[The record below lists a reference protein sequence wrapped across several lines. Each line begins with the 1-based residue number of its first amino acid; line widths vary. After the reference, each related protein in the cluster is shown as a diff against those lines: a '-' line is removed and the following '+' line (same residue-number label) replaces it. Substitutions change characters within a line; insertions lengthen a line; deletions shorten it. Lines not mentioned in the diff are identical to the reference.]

1 MPVGQYLSETAGN
14 VPGSIEAL
22 GQGIWDAASNP
33 VETARGLGGT
43 VIGAAQHLKDYLGV
57 PTNEFVGD
65 WRPEAAAAGQ
75 HYADRYGGTDAAL
88 KTLRTDPAGTAL
100 DVLGLGTGGIAA
112 GTKAATLGA
121 RAGRH
126 VMDIDPPAPKPP
138 RQPRPQTP
146 SRREFIEA
154 APSSQQL
161 KAAGGALFQA
171 AENAGVR
178 FPSSTYTP
186 AVDRLSTTLMREGLD
201 RTLHPKVSRVHTLMN
216 ESAGNN
222 PSLADLMVLRKQYG
236 AAAKSL
242 DADERRLASI
252 AIEKLDDFV
261 EAGDSAT
268 AGTLREGRQIWARM
282 RKSEIIEKAM
292 ERAADAQS
300 GLESGLRNEFRGL
313 HRAIINGRKDMRG
326 FSAAEKAAIRAVAQ
340 GTATTNTLRRLGAL
354 GGGIG
359 TSRQSLNAVLG
370 GGLGFGAGTAIA
382 GPLVGGPI
390 GAALVTGGGNLAA
403 RQAQRLTQR
412 RADMARAIAARGET
426 PKQAGLAELTAATMR

>member
-1 MPVGQYLSETAGN
+1 MSEQLARIEAKRATLAGAGTDPIAGQGTPGGPSAFPAQSARMAAITRRKEELQAEMDRSASEYQAETANNWQFPDTAEATQASMGGPPAQQTPQRQTDPAMPSAPDMPVGQYLSETAGN

-178 FPSSTYTP
+178 FPSSAYTP

-201 RTLHPKVSRVHTLMN
+201 ATLHPKVSRVHTLMN

-222 PSLADLMVLRKQYG
+222 PGLSDLMVLRKQFG

-268 AGTLREGRQIWARM
+268 AGTLREGPPVVGEAEEIRSY
-282 RKSEIIEKAM
+282 RKG
-292 ERAADAQS
+292 D
-300 GLESGLRNEFRGL
+300 G
-313 HRAIINGRKDMRG
+313 
-326 FSAAEKAAIRAVAQ
+326 
-340 GTATTNTLRRLGAL
+340 
-354 GGGIG
+354 
-359 TSRQSLNAVLG
+359 
-370 GGLGFGAGTAIA
+370 
-382 GPLVGGPI
+382 
-390 GAALVTGGGNLAA
+390 TGGGCSI
-403 RQAQRLTQR
+403 
-412 RADMARAIAARGET
+412 RAGKRS
-426 PKQAGLAELTAATMR
+426 PQ